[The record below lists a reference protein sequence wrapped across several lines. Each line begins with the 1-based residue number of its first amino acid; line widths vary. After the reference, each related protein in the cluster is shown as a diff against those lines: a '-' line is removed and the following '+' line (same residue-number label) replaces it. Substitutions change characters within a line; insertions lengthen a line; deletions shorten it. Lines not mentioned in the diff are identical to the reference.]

1 MTATRT
7 EPRERRTTRFGRSDA
22 YDQYASTDTPSA
34 SLDTIFV
41 IRAPESTLCGRS
53 ALKSF
58 AFGRH
63 LIEPQSD
70 QLSTVTVQYLN
81 PWFRAKLG
89 ANARA
94 CIFVQE
100 DSGNFFP
107 HVMLLFGDQGSKDFP
122 SGKSRKGRG
131 KPAQGPRTNPTG
143 REKREK
149 GPRTNAETAI
159 FQNGSG
165 SDVQNGSGFV
175 QIHIKRPRTKG

>member
-1 MTATRT
+1 MKAPKGFGAVRPTM
-7 EPRERRTTRFGRSDA
+7 PKKPMRRT
-22 YDQYASTDTPSA
+22 
-34 SLDTIFV
+34 
-41 IRAPESTLCGRS
+41 
-53 ALKSF
+53 
-58 AFGRH
+58 
-63 LIEPQSD
+63 
-70 QLSTVTVQYLN
+70 
-81 PWFRAKLG
+81 
-89 ANARA
+89 
-94 CIFVQE
+94 QE
-100 DSGNFFP
+100 DSGIKIP
-107 HVMLLFGDQGSKDFP
+107 HVMILFGDQGSKDFP